1 MPVSSP
7 PNPYTVVFDP
17 SGVTQV
23 TPNNIS
29 TVILNPAAPVSAL
42 QYVLPVAPGNGQTV
56 DFCTTQTIT
65 TFVVAGSGSQI
76 VLDAFTAQLL
86 SGDGIRYRYNLA
98 LNTWFRI
105 H

>member
-1 MPVSSP
+1 MPLSSP
-7 PNPYTVVFDP
+7 QPPYTVVLDP

-29 TVILNPAAPVSAL
+29 TVILDPPAPVSAL
-42 QYVLPVAPGNGQTV
+42 QYVLPTAPGNGQTV
-56 DFCTTQTIT
+56 DICTTQTIT
-65 TFVVAGSGSQI
+65 TLVIAGSGSQI

-86 SGDGIRYRYNLA
+86 AGDGIRYRYNLA